1 MLEDDPMQ
9 IAKDKLLDGQ
19 TAEAILAL
27 EAEAQ
32 KRPDNSEAWSLLGKI
47 HQQNDEDTKAIQ
59 ALLQGKEI
67 DPFNLDLL
75 LQLGVS

>member
-47 HQQNDEDTKAIQ
+47 H
-59 ALLQGKEI
+59 
-67 DPFNLDLL
+67 
-75 LQLGVS
+75 